1 MVELCQPVVFPPQLW
16 RRSASVPGEY
26 EFPQGLCR
34 HALAKWNAAVCILPS
49 HRSLQ
54 SATSFSTPESL
65 DGLGFTSCRRASAG
79 VPARPVSL
87 LHFLA
92 RQSGHRIFVTL
103 LKLRIYHRFR
113 ASQFSGMILICYFG
127 CVRLTDAS
135 VTSESLVERK
145 GSHHFHPEPCA
156 GHREVSGEASV
167 GACAGRAIEPRN
179 AVYRMCRDCPNDRRQ
194 HFTAA
199 LG

>member
-1 MVELCQPVVFPPQLW
+1 MKLVGFFSQTAVKKNHAGTIAPCTPDGRFDPL
-16 RRSASVPGEY
+16 ASVAEILTPHWFSKFFG
-26 EFPQGLCR
+26 FADKSGSKL
-34 HALAKWNAAVCILPS
+34 HDSISIVFLAGAADNITGILPLVIS
-49 HRSLQ
+49 RV
-54 SATSFSTPESL
+54 
-65 DGLGFTSCRRASAG
+65 LGFAAT
-79 VPARPVSL
+79 
-87 LHFLA
+87 FW
-92 RQSGHRIFVTL
+92 
-103 LKLRIYHRFR
+103 
-113 ASQFSGMILICYFG
+113 

-145 GSHHFHPEPCA
+145 GSYHFHPEPCA

>member
-1 MVELCQPVVFPPQLW
+1 MSEL
-16 RRSASVPGEY
+16 RSIEDLPIILNS
-26 EFPQGLCR
+26 
-34 HALAKWNAAVCILPS
+34 AVGAESNLS
-49 HRSLQ
+49 NLLMLSRYKHL
-54 SATSFSTPESL
+54 ESL
-65 DGLGFTSCRRASAG
+65 KMAHPLDDSFWPNNRPQTNRNG
-79 VPARPVSL
+79 VKTLTKTGPYQTPTAE
-87 LHFLA
+87 F
-92 RQSGHRIFVTL
+92 RIV
-103 LKLRIYHRFR
+103 
-113 ASQFSGMILICYFG
+113 ICCSFG

>member
-1 MVELCQPVVFPPQLW
+1 MTTSRELVMFSGRLVFPKSWSICHGPF
-16 RRSASVPGEY
+16 SISVSPGMAATNT
-26 EFPQGLCR
+26 QKHS
-34 HALAKWNAAVCILPS
+34 HALIDIEAWRSPNSLIGRVCGTSKCACTRKPPNFIIWAFEVKFYAPLLP
-49 HRSLQ
+49 
-54 SATSFSTPESL
+54 T
-65 DGLGFTSCRRASAG
+65 
-79 VPARPVSL
+79 
-87 LHFLA
+87 
-92 RQSGHRIFVTL
+92 RINRMTG
-103 LKLRIYHRFR
+103 K
-113 ASQFSGMILICYFG
+113 FG

-145 GSHHFHPEPCA
+145 GSHHFHSEPCA
-156 GHREVSGEASV
+156 GHREVPGEASV

>member
-1 MVELCQPVVFPPQLW
+1 MSSGKPHG
-16 RRSASVPGEY
+16 RRKRPLDTASQAVKDAPSVPILSRR
-26 EFPQGLCR
+26 FLGLCYG
-34 HALAKWNAAVCILPS
+34 VQT
-49 HRSLQ
+49 RSL
-54 SATSFSTPESL
+54 A
-65 DGLGFTSCRRASAG
+65 SCLRHQPRQEPRALTRMRGGDLCGGTG
-79 VPARPVSL
+79 V
-87 LHFLA
+87 
-92 RQSGHRIFVTL
+92 
-103 LKLRIYHRFR
+103 
-113 ASQFSGMILICYFG
+113 SQFPTAM

-156 GHREVSGEASV
+156 GHREVPGEASV